1 MTYMCFFN
9 IILLLKTPPK
19 HLQIPSKNIPKIA
32 QHILPNTLLRGA
44 HGGVYQQEVKANV
57 PTILR

>member
-44 HGGVYQQEVKANV
+44 HGGGLSTGGEG
-57 PTILR
+57 